1 MNKTVSVILAG
12 AFLTATATV
21 FAADSTNYDTLDQN
35 HDGVIS
41 EQEADSSP
49 ALKEVWSKVDTN
61 MDGKV
66 DQAEFSAFELA
77 QPSASQDSQ

>member
-1 MNKTVSVILAG
+1 MKKIVPAILAG
-12 AFLTATATV
+12 AFLTGAA
-21 FAADSTNYDTLDQN
+21 FAADSSNYDTLDQN

-41 EQEADSSP
+41 EQEAASSP
-49 ALKEVWSKVDTN
+49 ALKEAWSKVDAN

-77 QPSASQDSQ
+77 EPAPQKSE